1 MLERIEKIL
10 AAAGIA
16 SRRNAKELI
25 AKGLVAVNGKIAK
38 QGDKADPGKDLIEVN
53 GKPVAKEKQ
62 VYVVMN
68 KPRGVISAAKD
79 ARKTVVDIVN
89 AKERIFPVGRLDRN
103 AEGLIIL
110 TNDGDFANKVM
121 HPRYNVK
128 KTYHVVLDRALPRE
142 DVLKLQKGLFVEGRV
157 VKIFDLQCKGSEA
170 ELAIHEGRKHIVKKI
185 FELLGFRIASL
196 QRIAIGNL
204 RLELKPG
211 QFKYVS
217 KEWLE
222 KNIF

>member
-38 QGDKADPGKDLIEVN
+38 QGDKADPGNDLIEVN

-89 AKERIFPVGRLDRN
+89 AKERLFPVGRLDRN

-157 VKIFDLQCKGSEA
+157 VKIFDLHCKGSEA

-204 RLELKPG
+204 KLELKPG
-211 QFKYVS
+211 QFRYVS